1 MPGAWAGICLIK
13 KVRKYLIKRYFTN
26 IKECLIQR
34 SEIACKERSWCCV
47 CRRGRTAAERNRKT
61 SEVKEG
67 LEAEGSTAFLGWLC
81 VYETKIHLRERGGAI
96 EK

>member
-1 MPGAWAGICLIK
+1 MLVKRGLGAAFVEGVGLQ
-13 KVRKYLIKRYFTN
+13 RKGT
-26 IKECLIQR
+26 E
-34 SEIACKERSWCCV
+34 
-47 CRRGRTAAERNRKT
+47 T